1 NTKLSLEQERL
12 LLAGGIEK
20 QTWPIPVTMT
30 VDGKTQ
36 RFLFDKEK
44 SEINLASTPKSLKL
58 NTDQTGFYLV
68 YYQGKD
74 LQDRLWSSKLSTLD
88 KWGVAR
94 DAKQILCSGKTPFR
108 ADSTLVERYE
118 NE

>member
-1 NTKLSLEQERL
+1 MEPWISKAGYPIATFSLSNAKPNLEQERC

-20 QTWPIPVTMT
+20 QIWPIPVTMT

-68 YYQGKD
+68 YYQGKK
-74 LQDRLWSSKLSTLD
+74 LQDRLWSSK
-88 KWGVAR
+88 
-94 DAKQILCSGKTPFR
+94 P
-108 ADSTLVERYE
+108 
-118 NE
+118 